1 MTEFCD
7 PQPHP
12 TESFPTTR
20 WSLVLGARDDS
31 GAEAHAALAELCSTY
46 WYPLYAFIR
55 RKGHSPEDSQD
66 LTQAYFARLLE
77 KGVIASADRR
87 KGRFRAFLRT
97 DCQHFLM
104 DQYRRKAAR
113 GGKTRPIS
121 IDARDAEGRYRFEP
135 ADDMGPDRLFDR
147 AWAMT
152 LLDRVLELLAAE
164 YAARARSEVFDRLK
178 VVLTGGKG
186 AVPSATSG
194 CSAWHDRKRRQCRRP
209 QAPKTISSDS
219 PGADRRDTRRPVGT
233 GRRDSLALRRPSI
246 LILAEPA

>member
-1 MTEFCD
+1 MAEFRD
-7 PQPHP
+7 PQAHP

-31 GAEAHAALAELCSTY
+31 GAEAQAALAELCSTY

-66 LTQAYFARLLE
+66 LTQTYFARLLE

-97 DCQHFLM
+97 DCQHFLI

-113 GGKTRPIS
+113 GGKARPIS

-186 AVPSATSG
+186 AVPSATLAAQLG
-194 CSAWHDRKRRQCRRP
+194 MTESAVNVAVHRLRKRYRQVP
-209 QAPKTISSDS
+209 Q
-219 PGADRRDTRRPVGT
+219 GADRRDTRRPVGT
-233 GRRDSLALRRPSI
+233 GRGDPLAL
-246 LILAEPA
+246 